1 MTVNGRAYRCG
12 GCGSPLAVPV
22 PVGHHTVERH
32 AEAVLAVIART
43 LLRLGVDPGDER
55 VREVLRQEIEAL
67 VGDERR
73 DQAGSG

>member
-1 MTVNGRAYRCG
+1 
-12 GCGSPLAVPV
+12 
-22 PVGHHTVERH
+22 VERH